1 MQSVSFKEYKVLY
14 IVDRAREAEPKVSL
28 WAVLVSIWVHLVGFS
43 QINAEPFRLVGGGGL
58 LMTVVGSALRPVA
71 SFLRYSRVNLSL
83 SG

>member
-1 MQSVSFKEYKVLY
+1 MQSVRFMEHKILY

-28 WAVLVSIWVHLVGFS
+28 WAVSVSIWVHLVGFS
-43 QINAEPFRLVGGGGL
+43 QIKPEPFRLVGGGL
-58 LMTVVGSALRPVA
+58 LVTVVGSPLRSVA